1 MFGSL
6 TLSLFSHQQARALCL
21 DLFYL
26 TFNSIAIHQRFI
38 HLCSTFRPPRHRR
51 ERWLAVRASNP
62 PRTADRRQTTLQHGL
77 LTRCGRCAVNSRPG
91 KGYKATGLK
100 IATKQLFNSWS
111 WKQLPRFH
119 RIKRNT
125 QRFFFPF
132 SAFVWKKATER
143 MDWRGTDLLSR
154 HHYHFILTEMFA
166 KEEERQLFFSFC
178 VKKAMCSDVFG
189 ALTALIALGFCER
202 GRSGFRGRKQH
213 KVHVPKT
220 FILLTLSSQQ
230 KQPCESSAT
239 QRMIEVN
246 DKDLSCE
253 VLPLSVRRSK

>member
-1 MFGSL
+1 MLGSL
-6 TLSLFSHQQARALCL
+6 TLSLFSHQQARTLCL

-62 PRTADRRQTTLQHGL
+62 HRTAHRRQTTLQHGL

-125 QRFFFPF
+125 QRFFPF
-132 SAFVWKKATER
+132 FHLCLKESDRTDGLAWHWLAFSSSLSFHSDRDVRQRRRTTIVFFFLCKESNVFRRFRRADSSNSSRILWER
-143 MDWRGTDLLSR
+143 TVGVQG
-154 HHYHFILTEMFA
+154 
-166 KEEERQLFFSFC
+166 KE
-178 VKKAMCSDVFG
+178 
-189 ALTALIALGFCER
+189 T
-202 GRSGFRGRKQH
+202 
-213 KVHVPKT
+213 T
-220 FILLTLSSQQ
+220 
-230 KQPCESSAT
+230 
-239 QRMIEVN
+239 
-246 DKDLSCE
+246 
-253 VLPLSVRRSK
+253 

>member
-38 HLCSTFRPPRHRR
+38 HLCSTFRLPRHRR

-62 PRTADRRQTTLQHGL
+62 PRTAHRRQTTLQHGL

-91 KGYKATGLK
+91 KGNKATGLK

-125 QRFFFPF
+125 QRFFFLFPPSF
-132 SAFVWKKATER
+132 ERKRQNGWTGVALTCFLVIIIISFWQRCSPKKKN
-143 MDWRGTDLLSR
+143 DNC
-154 HHYHFILTEMFA
+154 
-166 KEEERQLFFSFC
+166 FFSFC

-202 GRSGFRGRKQH
+202 GRSGFRGRKRH